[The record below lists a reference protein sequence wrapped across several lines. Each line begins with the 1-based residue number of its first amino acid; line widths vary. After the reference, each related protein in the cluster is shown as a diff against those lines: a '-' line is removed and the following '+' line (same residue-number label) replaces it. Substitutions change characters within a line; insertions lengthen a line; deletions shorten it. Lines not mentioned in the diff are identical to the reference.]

1 MVSGTCPEPS
11 LHVSEV
17 TALGLNKHVVGI
29 SVLAEACVCL
39 VLSVWKKDR
48 ADDPATSGK
57 IRHNSET
64 YRTNSKEKA
73 TLCNYCSS
81 AAIGEDKLVTSSLLV
96 ICSIVSYEWN
106 WVCFIY
112 SAQNVKLQFA
122 SEDFAVRKMQIKQN
136 TNMVATI
143 KQNHS
148 LFLKQGHL
156 VVSCLHRMV
165 VVVGGGWGVQGWP
178 SSLSQHTPEKDPGAV
193 TLNKNKISI
202 SENAI
207 IQFSI
212 FHVQHESCAFVELH
226 RICCILGK
234 CVLMLLLYV
243 CFGNRRKQFH
253 LNWNRNKSLKEQETS
268 LHINRE
274 RILFVQTGGLSVL
287 YEAGDCPLWAAMT
300 ASRLLGRLAAG
311 ICSHCASHRLQQ

>member
-11 LHVSEV
+11 LHVSQV

-48 ADDPATSGK
+48 ADDPATCGK
-57 IRHNSET
+57 ICHNGET

-96 ICSIVSYEWN
+96 ICSIVPYEWN

-122 SEDFAVRKMQIKQN
+122 SEDLAVRKMQIKQN
-136 TNMVATI
+136 TNMIATM

-165 VVVGGGWGVQGWP
+165 VVVGGGWG
-178 SSLSQHTPEKDPGAV
+178 GAGV
-193 TLNKNKISI
+193 TLISI
-202 SENAI
+202 PAHARKGSWSCNPEQEQDKHFGKRNYSV
-207 IQFSI
+207 QYFSRPTWKPC
-212 FHVQHESCAFVELH
+212 FCGTSPH
-226 RICCILGK
+226 
-234 CVLMLLLYV
+234 LLYS
-243 CFGNRRKQFH
+243 G
-253 LNWNRNKSLKEQETS
+253 
-268 LHINRE
+268 
-274 RILFVQTGGLSVL
+274 
-287 YEAGDCPLWAAMT
+287 
-300 ASRLLGRLAAG
+300 
-311 ICSHCASHRLQQ
+311 